1 MIVSIGISFIQIVL
15 TYADFNISR
24 SENGYHIHSGLINK
38 KDKSVPFK
46 KVQFISWK
54 TNWLR
59 QKLGLYLLQFHTIG
73 DELTRN
79 KMQVKVPVTQPG
91 YIIRLLENYHPLL
104 PVNEFTP
111 LRISRSYIR
120 RRVLI
125 FGLIPVLILLPI
137 LFINYN
143 INSLIVFLWLFLI
156 WGGCWLYQKKFRM
169 WGGEAA
175 FQIKQGV
182 FGKHEIILK
191 WKMIQSTQIRQGLY
205 QQKHNLAT
213 IDLNTA
219 SGTITIPFIDLISA
233 QKIQNYALY
242 KIESSSVSWI

>member
-1 MIVSIGISFIQIVL
+1 
-15 TYADFNISR
+15 
-24 SENGYHIHSGLINK
+24 
-38 KDKSVPFK
+38 
-46 KVQFISWK
+46 
-54 TNWLR
+54 
-59 QKLGLYLLQFHTIG
+59 
-73 DELTRN
+73 
-79 KMQVKVPVTQPG
+79 MQVKVPVTQPG

-104 PVNEFTP
+104 TVNEFTP

-137 LFINYN
+137 LYINYN
-143 INSLIVFLWLFLI
+143 INSLIVLLWLFLI

-175 FQIKQGV
+175 FQIRQGV